1 MSVGFPS
8 HEEPGTSFELLD
20 PEEVSQMR
28 IEEIQQE
35 LKEAALPQLVPQ
47 LKSLEAALRKA
58 ETLYTPNVEAL
69 LAQLEEEQKPLEV
82 VHTVE
87 LKEVKEHL
95 AKWVPSAKKE
105 LETLVS
111 NKKAF
116 RVMKRRLLPKG
127 TRLVP
132 GKGVFTVKPDSN
144 GYRRKTRFVACGN
157 YLPNDEVGDLYAAG
171 ADATTLRAIL
181 SYSAGRP
188 WVAGT
193 TDIRQAFVLAPWKGG
208 PVAVTPPKI
217 AVDMGLCEPDDVWFV
232 DQALYG
238 LRESPKLWGDFR
250 DSELKLA
257 TWEVEGLQY
266 HLQQMS
272 SDDQLWRI
280 AKRDL
285 RKDGP
290 VSPVETLGFIL
301 VYVDDIFTVGDAK
314 VIGGFHDWLSSKWE
328 CDPVAMLAADKPIR
342 FWAWRSI

>member
-1 MSVGFPS
+1 M
-8 HEEPGTSFELLD
+8 
-20 PEEVSQMR
+20 
-28 IEEIQQE
+28 
-35 LKEAALPQLVPQ
+35 PQ
-47 LKSLEAALRKA
+47 
-58 ETLYTPNVEAL
+58 
-69 LAQLEEEQKPLEV
+69 
-82 VHTVE
+82 
-87 LKEVKEHL
+87 
-95 AKWVPSAKKE
+95 
-105 LETLVS
+105 
-111 NKKAF
+111 
-116 RVMKRRLLPKG
+116 
-127 TRLVP
+127 
-132 GKGVFTVKPDSN
+132 
-144 GYRRKTRFVACGN
+144 
-157 YLPNDEVGDLYAAG
+157 AAG

-193 TDIRQAFVLAPWKGG
+193 TDIRQAFVLAPWQGG

-217 AVDMGLCEPDDVWFV
+217 AVDMRLCEPDDVWFV

-257 TWEVEGLQY
+257 TWEVEGVQY

-272 SDDQLWRI
+272 SDDQLWRVT
-280 AKRDL
+280 KHDL

-342 FWAWRSI
+342 FLGVEINLGEDGQSFELSQKRLIEELPRAHDHKGSKSWSMGPRDLLMLTPEEEEELLQDTAPLTGEAEPAVRQAQRRVGELLWLMSRTRYVVALMASRATKSPEVVNKIGQRLQDYLYQTGWFLMGVKSQNWS

>member
-1 MSVGFPS
+1 MK
-8 HEEPGTSFELLD
+8 
-20 PEEVSQMR
+20 
-28 IEEIQQE
+28 IEEIQQQ
-35 LKEAALPQLVPQ
+35 LQEAALPQLVPQ
-47 LKSLEAALRKA
+47 LKSLQIALRKVEA
-58 ETLYTPNVEAL
+58 LYTPHVEAL

-105 LETLVS
+105 LENLVS
-111 NKKAF
+111 SKKAF
-116 RVMKRRLLPKG
+116 RVMKRHLLPKG

-132 GKGVFTVKPDSN
+132 GKGAFTVKPDSN
-144 GYRRKTRFVACGN
+144 CYRRKTRFVACVN
-157 YLPNDEVGDLYAAG
+157 YLPNDEAGDLYAAG
-171 ADATTLRAIL
+171 ADATILRAIL

-232 DQALYG
+232 DQVLYG
-238 LRESPKLWGDFR
+238 SRQSPKLWGDFR

-257 TWEVEGLQY
+257 TWQVEGVQY
-266 HLQQMS
+266 HLQQML

-280 AKRDL
+280 TKHDL

-301 VYVDDIFTVGDAK
+301 VYVDDIFTVG
-314 VIGGFHDWLSSKWE
+314 
-328 CDPVAMLAADKPIR
+328 MLR
-342 FWAWRSI
+342 